1 MPAVPA
7 TTFIMTIERGPFR
20 LAVAALYTSGKV
32 YCLLDSYELEI
43 LVEIDI
49 AAPEEAE
56 EMSI

>member
-1 MPAVPA
+1 
-7 TTFIMTIERGPFR
+7 MTIERGPFR